1 MATSSITSDGP
12 RTIRARLTDPLIIA
26 CIWLFAGVLSGSER
40 WAGLDTP
47 DSSFYATLALFGD
60 DVTDRAVE
68 TSYYWTRL
76 GYIGP
81 VRLLTGIL
89 GPWNGFAA
97 YRMILLLVIVAAS
110 YLIMRRFTTR
120 PTAAFITAVISVNT
134 VVLSYLGNTYLTGS
148 VLAGS
153 AAMIAIALTDRRL
166 GAITAG
172 VVAGWLVMVN
182 PPGALLAITI
192 WMTLRIHRRTGL
204 PHYLIAAATGAV
216 TFGAFLLVGRV
227 LFPKLNWFESFLATQ
242 EMNLSDFASKAPVW
256 LGDISVLVPA
266 SVFVLAIATWSWNR
280 TNPAAQTALMVSSSS
295 IAFML
300 VFSPLM
306 GGIALE
312 APMYQ
317 AMLWPP
323 ALIALGL
330 CVAATAAERA
340 WQPAAIGAA
349 IIGVVV
355 VVFAGHW
362 AGALT
367 LAMGVLLALALVVV
381 AAIGFRSRSLA
392 VIVIALAV
400 FAGGA
405 QLLQNSR
412 GPLGL
417 YYLSPYAWAFTENPI
432 SDKIH
437 TAVNTQ
443 EWLLANTTR
452 DDRILD
458 WVGGDWVGG
467 DRELY
472 VVAGMQLWG
481 ENRVT
486 LEPRLTP
493 DDVNRLNS
501 IKPTTIAMYAPSME
515 RITDFWSSIPQANR
529 ATAPNCYDFAWSAS
543 PNTPVSTNPAPV
555 KRGHACLTQLTWT
568 S

>member
-1 MATSSITSDGP
+1 MSVASFE
-12 RTIRARLTDPLIIA
+12 ARLRQD
-26 CIWLFAGVLSGSER
+26 LSLQQVQG
-40 WAGLDTP
+40 
-47 DSSFYATLALFGD
+47 
-60 DVTDRAVE
+60 
-68 TSYYWTRL
+68 
-76 GYIGP
+76 
-81 VRLLTGIL
+81 GI
-89 GPWNGFAA
+89 
-97 YRMILLLVIVAAS
+97 
-110 YLIMRRFTTR
+110 
-120 PTAAFITAVISVNT
+120 
-134 VVLSYLGNTYLTGS
+134 TGS

-153 AAMIAIALTDRRL
+153 AAMIAIALTDRRW
-166 GAITAG
+166 GAIVAG

-192 WMTLRIHRRTGL
+192 WATIRIHRRTRL
-204 PHYLIAAATGAV
+204 QHYINAAATGAA
-216 TFGAFLLVGRV
+216 TFGAFLIVGRL

-256 LGDISVLVPA
+256 LGDISLLVPA

-280 TNPAAQTALMVSSSS
+280 TNPAAQTALMVSCSS

-330 CVAATAAERA
+330 CMAAAAAERA
-340 WQPAAIGAA
+340 WQPATIGAA
-349 IIGVVV
+349 IISVVV

-367 LAMGVLLALALVVV
+367 LAMGVLLALALVAVT
-381 AAIGFRSRSLA
+381 AIGFRSRSLVA
-392 VIVIALAV
+392 IVIALAV

-443 EWLLANTTR
+443 EWLLANTSG

-458 WVGGDWVGG
+458 WVGGEWVGG

-493 DDVNRLNS
+493 DDINHLNAL
-501 IKPTTIAMYAPSME
+501 KPTTIAMYAPSME

-555 KRGHACLTQLTWT
+555 KQGHACLTQLTWT
-568 S
+568 Q

>member
-1 MATSSITSDGP
+1 MATSSIASDGP

-26 CIWLFAGVLSGSER
+26 ALWLFAGVLSGSER

-97 YRMILLLVIVAAS
+97 YRMILLLVIVASS
-110 YLIMRRFTTR
+110 YVIMRRFTTR

-153 AAMIAIALTDRRL
+153 AAMIAIAITDRRWA
-166 GAITAG
+166 AIIAG

-192 WMTLRIHRRTGL
+192 WMTLRIHRRTPL
-204 PHYLIAAATGAV
+204 SHYLISAATGAA
-216 TFGAFLLVGRV
+216 TFGAFLIVGRV

-242 EMNLSDFASKAPVW
+242 EMNLSDFASKVPVW
-256 LGDISVLVPA
+256 LGDISLLVPA
-266 SVFVLAIATWSWNR
+266 SVFVLAIATWVWNR
-280 TNPAAQTALMVSSSS
+280 TNPAAQIALMVSSSS
-295 IAFML
+295 LAFML
-300 VFSPLM
+300 LFSPLM

-330 CVAATAAERA
+330 CAAAAAAERS

-367 LAMGVLLALALVVV
+367 LAMGALLALALVAV

-432 SDKIH
+432 SDKVH

-443 EWLLANTTR
+443 EWLLANTSG

-472 VVAGMQLWG
+472 VVAAMQLWG

-493 DDVNRLNS
+493 DDINRLNAL
-501 IKPTTIAMYAPSME
+501 KPTTIAMYAPSME
-515 RITDFWSSIPQANR
+515 RITAFWSSIPQANR

-555 KRGHACLTQLTWT
+555 KQGHACLTQLTWT
-568 S
+568 Q

>member
-1 MATSSITSDGP
+1 MVNIRSMGDGP
-12 RTIRARLTDPLIIA
+12 RAIRSRLTDPLIIA
-26 CIWLFAGVLSGSER
+26 ALWLFAGVLSGSER

-153 AAMIAIALTDRRL
+153 AAMIAIALTDRRW
-166 GAITAG
+166 GAIIAG

-192 WMTLRIHRRTGL
+192 WMTLRIHRRTRL
-204 PHYLIAAATGAV
+204 PHYLISAATGAA
-216 TFGAFLLVGRV
+216 TFGAFLIVGRL

-242 EMNLSDFASKAPVW
+242 EMNLSDFASKVPVW
-256 LGDISVLVPA
+256 LGDISLLVPA

-300 VFSPLM
+300 LFSPLM

-330 CVAATAAERA
+330 CAAAAAAERS

-367 LAMGVLLALALVVV
+367 LAMGVLLALALVAV
-381 AAIGFRSRSLA
+381 AAIGFRSRSLVA
-392 VIVIALAV
+392 IVIALAV

-417 YYLSPYAWAFTENPI
+417 YYLSPYAWAFTDNPI

-443 EWLLANTTR
+443 EWLLANTSR

-529 ATAPNCYDFAWSAS
+529 ATPPNCYDFAWSSS
-543 PNTPVSTNPAPV
+543 PNTRVSTNPAPV
-555 KRGHACLTQLTWT
+555 KQGHACLTQLTWT

>member
-1 MATSSITSDGP
+1 MRKMADGTSAIGS
-12 RTIRARLTDPLIIA
+12 RLTDPLLIA
-26 CIWLFAGVLSGSER
+26 GVWLFAGVLSGSER

-110 YLIMRRFTTR
+110 YAIMRRFTTR
-120 PTAAFITAVISVNT
+120 PTAVFITTVIALNT
-134 VVLSYLGNTYLTGS
+134 VMLSYLGNTYLTGS
-148 VLAGS
+148 VLAGTT
-153 AAMIAIALTDRRL
+153 AMIAIALTDRRWA
-166 GAITAG
+166 AIAAG

-182 PPGALLAITI
+182 PPGALFAITI
-192 WMTLRIHRRTGL
+192 WTTILVHRRTRL
-204 PHYLIAAATGAV
+204 SHYVISAATGAA
-216 TFGAFLLVGRV
+216 TFGAFLLVGRL

-242 EMNLSDFASKAPVW
+242 GMNLSDFASKAPVW
-256 LGDISVLVPA
+256 LGDISLLVPA
-266 SVFVLAIATWSWNR
+266 SVLVIAITTWAWNR
-280 TNPAAQTALMVSSSS
+280 TNPAAQTAFMISSSS
-295 IAFML
+295 IAFIL

-330 CVAATAAERA
+330 CMAASAAERS

-349 IIGVVV
+349 VVGVVV

-362 AGALT
+362 AGALPLT
-367 LAMGVLLALALVVV
+367 LGFLLALALVAV
-381 AAIGFRSRSLA
+381 AAIGFRSPSLVA
-392 VIVIALAV
+392 IVIALAV

-417 YYLSPYAWAFTENPI
+417 YYLSPYAWAFTSNPV
-432 SDKIH
+432 SDKVH

-458 WVGGDWVGG
+458 WVGGEWVGG

-472 VVAGMQLWG
+472 VVAAMQLWG

-486 LEPRLTP
+486 LEPELTP
-493 DDVNRLNS
+493 DDLNRLNS
-501 IKPTTIAMYAPSME
+501 IKPTTIAMYAPSMD
-515 RITDFWSSIPQANR
+515 RITAFWSSIPQANR
-529 ATAPNCYDFAWSAS
+529 ATAPNCYDFTWSPS
-543 PNTPVSTNPAPV
+543 PDTPVSTNPAPI
-555 KRGHACLTQLTWT
+555 KQGHACLTQLTWT
-568 S
+568 Q

>member
-1 MATSSITSDGP
+1 MGDGASA
-12 RTIRARLTDPLIIA
+12 IRSRLTDPLIIA
-26 CIWLFAGVLSGSER
+26 GIWLFAGVLSGSER

-153 AAMIAIALTDRRL
+153 AAMIAIALTDRRW
-166 GAITAG
+166 GAIVAG

-192 WMTLRIHRRTGL
+192 WATIRIHRRTRL
-204 PHYLIAAATGAV
+204 QHHINAAATGAA
-216 TFGAFLLVGRV
+216 TFGAFLIVGRL

-256 LGDISVLVPA
+256 LGDISLLVPA

-280 TNPAAQTALMVSSSS
+280 TNPAAQTALIVSSSS
-295 IAFML
+295 LAFML

-330 CVAATAAERA
+330 CMAAAAAERA

-349 IIGVVV
+349 IISVVV

-367 LAMGVLLALALVVV
+367 LAMGVLLALALVAVT
-381 AAIGFRSRSLA
+381 AIGFRSRSLVA
-392 VIVIALAV
+392 IVIALAV

-443 EWLLANTTR
+443 EWLLANTSR

-458 WVGGDWVGG
+458 WVGGEWVGG

-493 DDVNRLNS
+493 DDINRLNAL
-501 IKPTTIAMYAPSME
+501 KPTTIAMYAPSIE
-515 RITDFWSSIPQANR
+515 RIIDFWSSVPQSNR

-543 PNTPVSTNPAPV
+543 PNTPVSANPAPV
-555 KRGHACLTQLTWT
+555 KQGHACLTQLTWT
-568 S
+568 Q